1 MNINKD
7 KLIGYIN
14 DLKNT
19 RVLII
24 GDLAMDEMVYGNT
37 ERISREAPVLILLHE
52 ETKLILG
59 AASNAAN
66 NASKINNGKV
76 AVIGVLGE
84 DYQAEQLKQAFE
96 KEGINTE
103 YLVYD
108 KTRKTTA
115 EALNLF
121 NIQSVLVIISSILS
135 ESLPILISVP

>member
-14 DLKNT
+14 ELKNT

-66 NASKINNGKV
+66 NASKINGGRTIK
-76 AVIGVLGE
+76 
-84 DYQAEQLKQAFE
+84 
-96 KEGINTE
+96 
-103 YLVYD
+103 
-108 KTRKTTA
+108 R
-115 EALNLF
+115 
-121 NIQSVLVIISSILS
+121 
-135 ESLPILISVP
+135 SL